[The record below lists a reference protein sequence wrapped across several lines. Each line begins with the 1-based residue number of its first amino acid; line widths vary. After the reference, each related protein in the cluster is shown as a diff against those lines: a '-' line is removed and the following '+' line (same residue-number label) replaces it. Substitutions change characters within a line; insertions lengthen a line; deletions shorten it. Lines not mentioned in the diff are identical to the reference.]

1 VVTAKSFVT
10 ASLIGLVWTAA
21 ALADKPT
28 VRISKNGQARAVAA
42 LLQRSDFG
50 AGWLGGPIKPR
61 SLTTPDCPGFDPKES
76 DLVVTGHADARY
88 QYKQAGVELDQD
100 VQVLES
106 PSAVRTDFRR
116 SVSARLGRCLAYQL
130 HNVQN
135 ISDVSVEQ
143 IAFPKT
149 GAVSAV
155 YRAMLVLTRGAAQ
168 TRLVTDYV
176 FFGDGPVEYEFT
188 VVAPVAAVDQL
199 SMFESGLAQILIKR
213 AKTLTA

>member
-1 VVTAKSFVT
+1 VT

-28 VRISKNGQARAVAA
+28 IRISKNGQATAVAS

-50 AGWLGGPIKPR
+50 TGWLGGPTKPR
-61 SLTTPDCPGFDPKES
+61 SLTAPDCPGFDPKES

-100 VQVLES
+100 VQVLENAD
-106 PSAVRTDFRR
+106 AVLKDFQR
-116 SVSARLGRCLAYQL
+116 SISTRLGRCLAYQL
-130 HNVQN
+130 GKIKD
-135 ISDVSVEQ
+135 ISDVSVKQ
-143 IAFPKT
+143 ISFPKT

-155 YRAMLVLTRGAAQ
+155 YRAMLVLTHGPTQ
-168 TRLVTDYV
+168 THLVSDYV

-188 VVAPVAAVDQL
+188 VVAPITAIDQL
-199 SMFESGLAQILIKR
+199 SQFESGLAQILIKR
-213 AKTLTA
+213 AKSLTA